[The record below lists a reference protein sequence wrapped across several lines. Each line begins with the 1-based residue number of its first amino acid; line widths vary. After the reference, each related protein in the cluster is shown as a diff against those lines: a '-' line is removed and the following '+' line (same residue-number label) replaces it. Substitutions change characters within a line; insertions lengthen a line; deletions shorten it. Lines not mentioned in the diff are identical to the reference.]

1 MMAALLQITQLTE
14 EDGQSPHPSPHLIL
28 TTAEGNGNGKL
39 YTRPNPFPTG
49 REAAGGDKEQNRQNS
64 LTRGRSTN

>member
-1 MMAALLQITQLTE
+1 MMAALLQQQITQLTE
-14 EDGQSPHPSPHLIL
+14 EDGQSPHLIL

-39 YTRPNPFPTG
+39 YTRPTPFPTG

>member
-14 EDGQSPHPSPHLIL
+14 EDGQSPHPSPHPIL

-39 YTRPNPFPTG
+39 YTRPNPFP
-49 REAAGGDKEQNRQNS
+49 NRS
-64 LTRGRSTN
+64 